1 MARPAPARGS
11 YDPHAAHRDFESEV
25 ARLRAQALVTWP
37 KEAARL
43 EGYGLRDGMSV
54 LEIGCGPGF
63 VTRELLGRWPSLKV
77 TGLELD
83 ADLARQA
90 RKLNRRAGQRVRVVE
105 GSILDAGLRD
115 NRFDFAI
122 ARLVFQHLP
131 DPLVA
136 AREAFRVLKPG
147 GKLVVVDVDDAL
159 WGIADPALPELAPV
173 LRKAAGAQSER
184 GGNRLIGRRLHRLL
198 LAAGFVDPDLDAVVG
213 HSDQLGLEPFRANLD
228 ADRFRPLV
236 EQGLLEETDVA
247 TARAAYERFLGSPAP
262 FLLTLYLV
270 ACGAKPRRTR
280 RS

>member
-1 MARPAPARGS
+1 MARHPGS
-11 YDPHAAHRDFESEV
+11 YDAHAAHRDFASEV

-43 EGYGLRDGMSV
+43 EAYGLSDGMSV

-63 VTRELLGRWPSLKV
+63 VTRELLGRWPALKV
-77 TGLELD
+77 TGLEID

-90 RKLNRRAGQRVRVVE
+90 RRLNRRAARRVRVVE

-131 DPLVA
+131 DPLAA

-147 GKLVVVDVDDAL
+147 GKLVVVDVDDAV

-173 LRKAAGAQSER
+173 VRKAADAQSER
-184 GGNRLIGRRLHRLL
+184 GGNRLIGRRLYRLL
-198 LAAGFVDPDLDAVVG
+198 LGAGFVDPDLDAVLG
-213 HSDQLGLEPFRANLD
+213 HSDALGLEPFRANLD

-236 EQGLLEETDVA
+236 EQGQLDEADLA
-247 TARAAYERFLGSPAP
+247 TVRAAYDRFLGSPAP

-270 ACGAKPRRTR
+270 ACGTKPLRRR
-280 RS
+280 RAG